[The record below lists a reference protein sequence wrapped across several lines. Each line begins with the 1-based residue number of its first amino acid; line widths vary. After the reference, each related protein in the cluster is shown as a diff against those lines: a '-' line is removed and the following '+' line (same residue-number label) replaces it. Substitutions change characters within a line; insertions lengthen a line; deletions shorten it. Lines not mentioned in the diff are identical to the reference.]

1 MGTGAH
7 YSTQMVIKMKAVFS
21 LSGANCHMLAEVAPR
36 KIEGVESG
44 RVISYERGVGYG
56 SHRND
61 KAVLEIELAP
71 SAVDDFMA
79 LAHSKLYNCEL
90 EGLDDEL
97 KEPVVDVPLDVLDL
111 SVKKLRAALATGD
124 YDLYLEALL
133 EAEQAGKTRK
143 TAVDLLQSRI
153 DGEA

>member
-21 LSGANCHMLAEVAPR
+21 LSGANCHKLAESAPR

-97 KEPVVDVPLDVLDL
+97 QEPVVDVPLDVLDL

-143 TAVDLLQSRI
+143 TAVEALEDRI
-153 DGEA
+153 GGA

>member
-79 LAHSKLYNCEL
+79 FAKGRLFGCEL